1 MSTPAQISGTG
12 HLRQL
17 VVTSIPQTTS
27 PTLSYTAI
35 ESRIPISGR
44 VVAGL
49 RAAKFFEPSN
59 GDKLTA
65 IPRTPGSADLTKD
78 QLRPTLGR

>member
-1 MSTPAQISGTG
+1 MVMLLADVYSGPYLGHG

-17 VVTSIPQTTS
+17 VVSDGSQQTTS
-27 PTLSYTAI
+27 PALSYEAI
-35 ESRIPISGR
+35 KSRIPISGR

-49 RAAKFFEPSN
+49 RAAKFFEPSS

-65 IPRTPGSADLTKD
+65 IPGTPGLPRSYE
-78 QLRPTLGR
+78 